1 MMLLLR
7 LIGETCQKKKRK
19 KQKIFLQNVTDT
31 PTLPMVITTIP
42 TPTAAALTPHILPQ
56 AICIQQGT
64 GLGMD
69 MDTLIILDT
78 LLSVQAIH
86 LDR

>member
-7 LIGETCQKKKRK
+7 LIGETFQKKKRK

-31 PTLPMVITTIP
+31 PTLSMAITTIP

-64 GLGMD
+64 GLD